1 MTEQKLI
8 EKLTHLGLGVY
19 FEQLKPHL
27 RNAIH
32 LEISAQAESDI
43 PIGVSKIGGLPDLP
57 DMLTWPSETRI
68 KAKRQFFFF
77 GKKTSAAEAR
87 PLSFIAQINFAE
99 IKQLDFDDLLPS
111 HGIAYFFY
119 CSDQDSWGY
128 DPAQKDKFRV
138 LFYDG
143 DSSNLKRI
151 NFPSDLP
158 DFGKYKPCRVEASPA
173 TSLPQS
179 YELIDNIFKNE
190 KDFEF
195 YEHFT
200 AHDYINKV
208 LGHADVIQ
216 NEMELECE
224 LVSNGLYCGDS
235 SGYNNPLAK
244 TLESNAKNW
253 RLLLQIDSNDEA
265 EMMWGDSGRLYFWIK
280 TEDLMERRFDR
291 MWMILQCT

>member
-1 MTEQKLI
+1 MTEQNLN
-8 EKLTHLGLGVY
+8 EQLTYLGQGVY

-32 LEISAQAESDI
+32 LKIIAQPESGI

-57 DMLTWPSETRI
+57 DTLAWPIETRI
-68 KAKRQFFFF
+68 KTKRQFLFF
-77 GKKTSAAEAR
+77 GKKTSSAEAR
-87 PLSFIAQINFAE
+87 PLSFIAQINFSE
-99 IKQLDFDDLLPS
+99 IKKFDADDLLPS
-111 HGIAYFFY
+111 RGIAYFFY

-138 LFYDG
+138 LFDDG
-143 DSSNLKRI
+143 TSSNLKRT

-158 DFGKYKPCRVEASPA
+158 DFGKYKPCRVEASQE
-173 TSLPQS
+173 TSLPS
-179 YELIDNIFKNE
+179 LELIHNIFKAE
-190 KDFEF
+190 KDFQF
-195 YEHFT
+195 YEHFLE
-200 AHDYINKV
+200 DGRVNKV

-216 NEMELECE
+216 DEMELECE

-235 SGYNNPLAK
+235 SGFNNPLAK
-244 TLESNAKNW
+244 TLEPNAKNW

-265 EMMWGDSGRLYFWIK
+265 GMMWGDLGRLYFWIK
-280 TEDLMERRFDR
+280 IEDLKERRFDR

>member
-1 MTEQKLI
+1 MTEQILI

-32 LEISAQAESDI
+32 LEISAQQESDI
-43 PIGVSKIGGLPDLP
+43 SMGASKIGGLPDLP
-57 DMLTWPSETRI
+57 DTLTWPSETRI
-68 KAKRQFFFF
+68 KTKRQFFFF
-77 GKKTSAAEAR
+77 GKKTIAAEAR

-158 DFGKYKPCRVEASPA
+158 DFGKYKPCRVEASQA
-173 TSLPQS
+173 TSLPS
-179 YELIDNIFKNE
+179 LELIDNIFKAE
-190 KDFEF
+190 RDFQF
-195 YEHFT
+195 YEHFEGY
-200 AHDYINKV
+200 AFINKV

-224 LVSNGLYCGDS
+224 LVSNGLYCGNS
-235 SGYNNPLAK
+235 SGFNNPLAK
-244 TLESNAKNW
+244 TLAPNAKNW

-265 EMMWGDSGRLYFWIK
+265 GMMWGDLGRLYFWIK
-280 TEDLMERRFDR
+280 TEDLIERRFDR

>member
-8 EKLTHLGLGVY
+8 EKLTHLGLDAY
-19 FEQLKPHL
+19 FKQLKPHL

-32 LEISAQAESDI
+32 LEISAQQESDI

-57 DMLTWPSETRI
+57 DTFTWPSETRI

-77 GKKTSAAEAR
+77 GKKTSSTEVR

-99 IKQLDFDDLLPS
+99 IKGLDIDDLLPS
-111 HGIAYFFY
+111 GGIAYFFY

-158 DFGKYKPCRVEASPA
+158 DFGKYKPCRVEASQA
-173 TSLPQS
+173 TSLPS
-179 YELIDNIFKNE
+179 LELIDNIFKAE
-190 KDFEF
+190 RDFQF
-195 YEHFT
+195 YEHFEGH
-200 AHDYINKV
+200 AFINKV

-224 LVSNGLYCGDS
+224 LVSNGLYCGNS
-235 SGYNNPLAK
+235 SGFKNPLAK
-244 TLESNAKNW
+244 TLEPKAKNW
-253 RLLLQIDSNDEA
+253 RLLLQIDSNNEA
-265 EMMWGDSGRLYFWIK
+265 GMMWGDLGRLFFWIK
-280 TEDLMERRFDR
+280 IEDLIERRFDR